1 MIAFLSLNLMSFM
14 FDPHF
19 FGVSFTSRV
28 AQVHHWRGKV
38 LPVNWT
44 EVELEVLRTQKPMP
58 DVQAEVL
65 LKRTATEMRS
75 WMDEGQR
82 RMNCFGEIPQFQ
94 FHHFASTLWIL
105 PQHFNVEALIFERCW
120 WILSLLSEALG
131 TLPCRR
137 TWTTCLASGRPLRL
151 PECVDCSGHLGFG

>member
-1 MIAFLSLNLMSFM
+1 MVIGFDRFFEFEFDEFHVRSALLWRFL
-14 FDPHF
+14 H
-19 FGVSFTSRV
+19 VT

-44 EVELEVLRTQKPMP
+44 EVEFEVLRTQKLP

-94 FHHFASTLWIL
+94 FHHFASTC
-105 PQHFNVEALIFERCW
+105 FNTLDTATALQC
-120 WILSLLSEALG
+120 
-131 TLPCRR
+131 
-137 TWTTCLASGRPLRL
+137 
-151 PECVDCSGHLGFG
+151 